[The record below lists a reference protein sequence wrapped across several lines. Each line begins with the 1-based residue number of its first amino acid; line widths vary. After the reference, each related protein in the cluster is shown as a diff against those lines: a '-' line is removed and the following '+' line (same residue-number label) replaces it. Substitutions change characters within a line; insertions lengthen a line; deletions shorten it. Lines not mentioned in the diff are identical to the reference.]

1 MSGKS
6 TVWMLDMGARAP
18 LMINMARFRPATLG
32 PAPGLPGLPGPF
44 PTSHCLCAFRH
55 LSPSPTHIHCI
66 LLDGH
71 QKGFKSLDLTYC
83 LFLQAL
89 LQVPKA
95 PSIMSQFP
103 AWHEDPQRPAPATT
117 PTSSSPASPRQA
129 PPGEGSP
136 AGSLIL

>member
-6 TVWMLDMGARAP
+6 TVWMLDVGARAP

-71 QKGFKSLDLTYC
+71 QKGFKSLDLII
-83 LFLQAL
+83 L
-89 LQVPKA
+89 
-95 PSIMSQFP
+95 SIP
-103 AWHEDPQRPAPATT
+103 P
-117 PTSSSPASPRQA
+117 SSSTGAQGPQHNVSIPCMA
-129 PPGEGSP
+129 
-136 AGSLIL
+136 